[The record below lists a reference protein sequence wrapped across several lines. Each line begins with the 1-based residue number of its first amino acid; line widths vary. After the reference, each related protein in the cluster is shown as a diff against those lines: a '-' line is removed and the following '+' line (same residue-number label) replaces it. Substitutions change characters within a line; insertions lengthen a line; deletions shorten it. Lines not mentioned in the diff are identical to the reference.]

1 MPHLYSDSGYGST
14 KHINMAR
21 QRSNESQTLY
31 TPNNDP
37 YILQMPG
44 QFPRD
49 YRDARSSVSGFDS
62 MAEQS
67 FHSPLDLSMN
77 DNIDPTLDG
86 SAALAGLT
94 AAGNH
99 LAFDQFTIQDQDPT
113 DNITQTSPFS
123 RMPRSDQTLILPT
136 GHDTSNNPWN
146 SFQLDPPM
154 QQQQMNFLQSPTNR
168 RKRVRPSEPDTGYA
182 SQGQTTPSF
191 SSSPGQQVQQFDAS
205 FEQQTYPYPGVPG
218 YNNVADP
225 SVPYQPRRELHQ
237 HYEDDQP
244 GPSSTAHTNRATQ
257 SRAQSRAQRPPR
269 NQARKHECEY
279 CSPKQKVFKTVNDLD
294 RHRKTV
300 HSTIKPGERVW
311 KCGVPGC
318 LVATKIWARLDNFK
332 QHVVRMHDK
341 KYAAEAENMCISYD
355 PTVHTT
361 SESGRNTKSS
371 TRPPRLSQDTSSN
384 FSPDEVM
391 YNPDDALHPRA
402 AISPPESNCT
412 RTQASR
418 HLITPLSLVTQT
430 PTSVDSSMIMNGFRS
445 ASMSSNGGNAQ
456 AFLAPSQ
463 YLSHSTG
470 FGMPGHRSTARTVAA
485 PETIRQQLEMLQQ
498 DNATP
503 QPAFVKASS
512 ADFASMGG
520 ALGESAQST
529 TLNSANLAASGHG
542 AVDVALDLGFQDAQG
557 QGIDLKNVA
566 KTFGDSLP
574 AGYRERFQSIIQML
588 QVMSPEPTDRSK
600 SVSSKPSSKGKR
612 VNREQ
617 TEKNSNIRCE
627 ERVVEKGVER
637 CCNKTFERNSELNKH
652 KNRHL
657 RRRFGTKWE
666 WKRHEHNQHV
676 QLDVWRCHR
685 SSCVKACQQLFASK
699 QAFVEHLETQ
709 RNATDTDLEVEA
721 KASHVSKRW
730 LGSWWCGFCERVIE
744 STASFGADMDKER
757 NDHVSD
763 HIDGKSP
770 PKIDMLD
777 WFELAGEGK
786 TKRQVKKNDQ
796 EGSLRNATK
805 DLNDDKDRAESLQQ
819 IPGDG
824 YDSSSE
830 DEQESQTE
838 LDETISRPR
847 PVPPNDNMTRAERV
861 SMSIEIPQQRR
872 SSSATAPQLH
882 LVSPS
887 GEVSAPSVDERGHDF
902 PHHAWP
908 AVHQKNYVQ
917 QPTQHRHQYQQTQE
931 TQQQMPQNFTNDYY
945 RGSMELD
952 DGIGFADFN

>member
-1 MPHLYSDSGYGST
+1 
-14 KHINMAR
+14 
-21 QRSNESQTLY
+21 
-31 TPNNDP
+31 
-37 YILQMPG
+37 
-44 QFPRD
+44 
-49 YRDARSSVSGFDS
+49 

-94 AAGNH
+94 ATGNH
-99 LAFDQFTIQDQDPT
+99 LAFDHFTIQDQDPT
-113 DNITQTSPFS
+113 ENITPTSPFS
-123 RMPRSDQTLILPT
+123 RMPRADQTLTLPS
-136 GHDTSNNPWN
+136 GHDTGNTPWT
-146 SFQLDPPM
+146 SFQLDAPM
-154 QQQQMNFLQSPTNR
+154 QQQQMNYVQSPANS
-168 RKRVRPSEPDTGYA
+168 RKRVRRSEPDTGYA
-182 SQGQTTPSF
+182 SQGQTNPSF
-191 SSSPGQQVQQFDAS
+191 SSSPGQQVQPFDAPY
-205 FEQQTYPYPGVPG
+205 EQQTYLYPGVPG

-225 SVPYQPRRELHQ
+225 SVPYQPRQELHQ

-244 GPSSTAHTNRATQ
+244 EPSSTAQINRA
-257 SRAQSRAQRPPR
+257 AQSRAHSRPQRQPR

-311 KCGVPGC
+311 KCRVPGC
-318 LVATKIWARLDNFK
+318 SVATKIWARLDNFK

-341 KYAAEAENMCISYD
+341 KYADEAENMCVSYD
-355 PTVHTT
+355 PTVDTI

-384 FSPDEVM
+384 FPPDEVM
-391 YNPDDALHPRA
+391 YNPDDALHLRA
-402 AISPPESNCT
+402 AIGPPESNCT

-418 HLITPLSLVTQT
+418 RLITPLSLVTQT
-430 PTSVDSSMIMNGFRS
+430 PKSIDSSMIVNGLRS

-463 YLSHSTG
+463 YLPHSTG

-498 DNATP
+498 DKATP

-520 ALGESAQST
+520 ALGESAQLT
-529 TLNSANLAASGHG
+529 TLNPANLAASGYG
-542 AVDVALDLGFQDAQG
+542 AVDVALDLGLQDAQG

-588 QVMSPEPTDRSK
+588 QGMSPEPTDRSK

-612 VNREQ
+612 VDREQ
-617 TEKNSNIRCE
+617 TEKYSNIRCE

-657 RRRFGTKWE
+657 RRYGCTFDHCYRRFGTKWE

-699 QAFVEHLETQ
+699 QAFMEHLETQ
-709 RNATDTDLEVEA
+709 RNFTDTDLEVEA
-721 KASHVSKRW
+721 NASHVSKRW
-730 LGSWWCGFCERVIE
+730 LGSWWCGFCQRVIE

-770 PKIDMLD
+770 PKSDMLD
-777 WFELAGEGK
+777 WLELAGEGK

-819 IPGDG
+819 IPDDG

-830 DEQESQTE
+830 DEQESQIE
-838 LDETISRPR
+838 LDETTSGPR
-847 PVPPNDNMTRAERV
+847 PVPPNDNMTRAERG
-861 SMSIEIPQQRR
+861 SMSITIPQQRR
-872 SSSATAPQLH
+872 HSSAMAPQLH

-917 QPTQHRHQYQQTQE
+917 QPTQVCCQCLNRITIRLAGSLCPNCHHHYCLDCPRTVPQHRHQYQQTQE
-931 TQQQMPQNFTNDYY
+931 TQQQMPQNFTDDYY
-945 RGSMELD
+945 PGDMELD
-952 DGIGFADFN
+952 HGIGFTDFD